1 MEYKTTLVV
10 VVLSFSSGFFVSKLA
25 HYKVT
30 QSITHQLQHVL
41 ESQEDIKISQVH
53 EDHTIKQEHIVV
65 YSQRLRPPSQLRTS
79 PATSCDS
86 TPPVVAEERTIITY
100 SNVHDALT
108 ELGSK
113 QAYNLTKSDETIT
126 KVTEPAGREYH
137 LGILAY
143 LPVVS
148 FERPKTTNDIEIV
161 ISASRDL
168 FLGFSG
174 VVSYN
179 IQRTEIGMGMQWSF

>member
-1 MEYKTTLVV
+1 MELKHTFIIA
-10 VVLSFSSGFFVSKLA
+10 VLFFAMGFMTSHTIINSKKA
-25 HYKVT
+25 
-30 QSITHQLQHVL
+30 SITNQLQHVL

-53 EDHTIKQEHIVV
+53 EDHTIKREHIVV
-65 YSQRLRPPSQLRTS
+65 YSQRLGSPSQLRTS
-79 PATSCDS
+79 EATVCDS
-86 TPPVVAEERTIITY
+86 TPQTVAEERTITTY

-108 ELGSK
+108 EFSSK
-113 QAYNLTKSDETIT
+113 RSLKKTDEISE
-126 KVTEPAGREYH
+126 KVVEPVGNQYH

-179 IQRTEIGMGMQWSF
+179 IHRSEVGVGLAWNF